1 MAGGGTVATALDKV
15 VGKKK
20 EHESFTPALPM
31 HSTLSKPSDKS
42 GMDAVLDD
50 LIYTLGEREDT
61 NKDDPPYTGPVVLDP
76 MDSTYLEALGIK
88 EGTIPPEYRKLLEVS
103 YLSFL
108 FYHFLLGRQ
117 FCNNIKV

>member
-1 MAGGGTVATALDKV
+1 MI
-15 VGKKK
+15 
-20 EHESFTPALPM
+20 FFQ
-31 HSTLSKPSDKS
+31 
-42 GMDAVLDD
+42 
-50 LIYTLGEREDT
+50 
-61 NKDDPPYTGPVVLDP
+61 DP
-76 MDSTYLEALGIK
+76 MYSTYLEALGIK

>member
-1 MAGGGTVATALDKV
+1 MARGGTVATALDKV

-31 HSTLSKPSDKS
+31 HSTPSKPSDKS
-42 GMDAVLDD
+42 VMDAVLDD
-50 LIYTLGEREDT
+50 LIDTLGEREDT

-88 EGTIPPEYRKLLEVS
+88 EGTIPPEYRKLLEKDE
-103 YLSFL
+103 
-108 FYHFLLGRQ
+108 G
-117 FCNNIKV
+117 IT